1 MKRNW
6 KKEELEQQWTVF
18 AFEQE
23 LLKGR
28 TGPTRLGFAV
38 LMKFFQIEGRF
49 PATPREVPKEIG

>member
-1 MKRNW
+1 VTFVHSPTKKGVYMKRNW

-28 TGPTRLGFAV
+28 TGPTR
-38 LMKFFQIEGRF
+38 
-49 PATPREVPKEIG
+49 